1 MFRIEFHVLSNGLI
15 VECIE
20 HHPSGVIGRV
30 AGPLDGCLTVLPGVA
45 SKVPLGDPAFGS
57 AAEGNPHVLEFVD
70 CPRGVSY
77 HDLDG
82 ILIPQVIAALDRIKE
97 MPFPSVLLFIAQSG
111 GYPSLSCP

>member
-1 MFRIEFHVLSNGLI
+1 MFRIEFHVLPDGLI

-20 HHPSGVIGRV
+20 HHPPGVIGRV

-45 SKVPLGDPAFGS
+45 SEVPLGYPAVRG
-57 AAEGNPHVLEFVD
+57 AAEGNPHVFELVD

-97 MPFPSVLLFIAQSG
+97 MPFPSVLFFIAQSG
-111 GYPSLSCP
+111 GDPSLGCP